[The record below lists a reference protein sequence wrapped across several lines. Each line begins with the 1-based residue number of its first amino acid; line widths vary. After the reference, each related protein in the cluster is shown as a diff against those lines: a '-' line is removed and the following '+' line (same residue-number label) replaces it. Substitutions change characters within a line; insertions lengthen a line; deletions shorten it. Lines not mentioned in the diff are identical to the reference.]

1 MDRAISSLMTTP
13 AWTVRATDTVRAI
26 HEKMHR
32 YNLSF
37 VPVVDG
43 PDDIVVGVISAGDL
57 LQFQLAK
64 RDPDAVHAWEICSYK
79 PIEVGPDASLADVA
93 RKMVAAG
100 VHHVIVTENAQLKGV
115 VSSMDFV
122 RQFMP

>member
-1 MDRAISSLMTTP
+1 MQ
-13 AWTVRATDTVRAI
+13 
-26 HEKMHR
+26 R

-37 VPVVDG
+37 LPVVDG
-43 PDDIVVGVISAGDL
+43 PDDIVVGAISASDL

-64 RDPDAVHAWEICSYK
+64 RDPDSVHAWEICSYK